1 MVEKLVEASPTV
13 GYVSRAH
20 RDHLHVESAH
30 PIRAPRL
37 AHRVPFQESEQAKAL
52 EAAELEAGRARPGA
66 SVPRQKH
73 VRTQG
78 FVALLGPAAD
88 GYEG

>member
-13 GYVSRAH
+13 GCVRTAH
-20 RDHLHVESAH
+20 RDHLHVEGAH

-37 AHRVPFQESEQAKAL
+37 AYRVPFQEPEQAKTL
-52 EAAELEAGRARPGA
+52 EAAQLEAGCTRPGA
-66 SVPRQKH
+66 SIPGHKH
-73 VRTQG
+73 VRTQR